1 MSKQP
6 EYILD
11 SYKVPYYLQDSC
23 VDEYVYYQQCLRHN
37 PRFFENKLIHSLP
50 FASALSNCAKK
61 QQIFVRCQEYRER
74 ELFEEMRKIYV
85 DSVRKGEER

>member
-23 VDEYVYYQQCLRHN
+23 LNEFMYYQQCQRHN
-37 PRFFENKLIHSLP
+37 PLFFENKLIHSLP
-50 FASALSNCAKK
+50 CLKQWCQK
-61 QQIFVRCQEYRER
+61 QQIFNRER
-74 ELFEEMRKIYV
+74 ELFEKMRKIYV
-85 DSVRKGEER
+85 ESVRKGEEK